1 MTASPTAL
9 FAESANKSDHS
20 PDTGNMVSTC
30 AKNAQVQPAS
40 VAMPSEGIERTLRA
54 VAAAYPED
62 VFPEITAEE
71 RARLRAQNP
80 DLQDRIAAS
89 MGRFLAK
96 HLIAAADEIASFA
109 PILAEKERRIR
120 EMAMQALADD
130 QQLTASLDRALA
142 AEPRVSALGQE
153 LAQARI
159 NLEVAERDEARLLF
173 DTMASTAEEALA
185 QREAAEAERDALR
198 EALALY
204 RDAVRIDVQMDGP
217 KFMGSN
223 VSALKR
229 AWEADRALT
238 KETADV

>member
-1 MTASPTAL
+1 MSDQPQTAL
-9 FAESANKSDHS
+9 DQFLATTKRMAAALSEARDARHIPQRVAYDVDRVVIRVEHS
-20 PDTGNMVSTC
+20 HSWNQSIPPAAVEA
-30 AKNAQVQPAS
+30 AKRIKAQVDAEFR
-40 VAMPSEGIERTLRA
+40 ADAER
-54 VAAAYPED
+54 
-62 VFPEITAEE
+62 E
-71 RARLRAQNP
+71 R
-80 DLQDRIAAS
+80 D
-89 MGRFLAK
+89 AK
-96 HLIAAADEIASFA
+96 LH
-109 PILAEKERRIR
+109 
-120 EMAMQALADD
+120 
-130 QQLTASLDRALA
+130 ALA